1 MFICVYVY
9 THMWIYTFDP
19 HYSWIPYL
27 QIHLLAQ
34 VYLNSQI
41 NICAA
46 FITICEHR
54 QSDKKIEMPD
64 VYILS

>member
-1 MFICVYVY
+1 MCVCLHTHICGY
-9 THMWIYTFDP
+9 IFTFDP
-19 HYSWIPYL
+19 HYLWIPSL

-34 VYLNSQI
+34 IYLNSQI

-46 FITICEHR
+46 FTTICKHR

-64 VYILS
+64 VYILR